1 MSAPV
6 HEEDAAAED
15 APTIVTRRDAPGNW
29 PSAVPL
35 GLLALLALMLL
46 HACVPR

>member
-1 MSAPV
+1 MSAPT
-6 HEEDAAAED
+6 HEEDDGAEPAAV
-15 APTIVTRRDAPGNW
+15 VTRRDAPGNW

-46 HACVPR
+46 HACMSR

>member
-1 MSAPV
+1 MSAPT
-6 HEEDAAAED
+6 HDEDAAADD
-15 APTIVTRRDAPGNW
+15 ADGIVTRRDAPGNW
-29 PSAVPL
+29 PAAVPL

>member
-1 MSAPV
+1 MAAPM
-6 HEEDAAAED
+6 HDEDSAAEQD
-15 APTIVTRRDAPGNW
+15 TVIVTRRDASGNW
-29 PSAVPL
+29 SSAVPL